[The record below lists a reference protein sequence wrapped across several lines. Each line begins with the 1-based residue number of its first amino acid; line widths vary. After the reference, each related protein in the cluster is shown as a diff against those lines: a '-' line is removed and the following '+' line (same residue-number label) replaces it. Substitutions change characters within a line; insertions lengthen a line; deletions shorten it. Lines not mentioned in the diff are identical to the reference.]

1 MSWPNCRMPLI
12 ECVLIQSNQLRSPV
26 QVIQLHVLQL
36 LKLCQFYSSV
46 SWNIMYRNGVSIC
59 TIACKPENALKTKV
73 FSIFHICFSDH
84 NFFCHESFRNKCVPH
99 SRIPATLQMIDL
111 SCQRVMPRPF
121 STPPGRKLDF
131 WKKIWIIYESL
142 HRIWKV
148 IHQLHCHLSMLP
160 LGHLDRVCPTPLV
173 WLGLARIL
181 IR

>member
-59 TIACKPENALKTKV
+59 TIACKPENALNFSVFLIFAFLLTISFAMKV
-73 FSIFHICFSDH
+73 FC
-84 NFFCHESFRNKCVPH
+84 NKCVPH

-148 IHQLHCHLSMLP
+148 IHQLHCHLSMLL